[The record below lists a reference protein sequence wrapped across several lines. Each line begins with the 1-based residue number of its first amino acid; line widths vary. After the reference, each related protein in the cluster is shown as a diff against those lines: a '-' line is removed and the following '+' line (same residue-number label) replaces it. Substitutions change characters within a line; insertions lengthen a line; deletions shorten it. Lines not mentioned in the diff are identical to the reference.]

1 MGLQKYLEG
10 GNMEN
15 INTCI
20 EFANENKMCCYL
32 ATLENDQ
39 PRVRAMQFW
48 FADQTGFYLQT
59 GTIKELYKQLKT
71 NKKVEVCFYS
81 PGQTIGKMLR
91 VAGKIEFVD
100 DKHMKEKVVVE
111 RPFLK
116 DMGITPESLSL
127 IIFRIAHGEAHF
139 WTMETNLK
147 PKEIIRF

>member
-1 MGLQKYLEG
+1 
-10 GNMEN
+10 MEN

-20 EFANENKMCCYL
+20 EFANENKTCYL
-32 ATLENDQ
+32 ATLDNDQ

-48 FADQTGFYLQT
+48 FADQTGFYFQT
-59 GTIKELYKQLKT
+59 GIIKDLYKQVKT
-71 NKKVEVCFYS
+71 NPKVEVCFYKPDKMS
-81 PGQTIGKMLR
+81 GTMLR
-91 VAGKIEFVD
+91 VAGKIEFVN
-100 DKHMKEKVVVE
+100 DKQLKEKVMVE

-116 DMGITPESLSL
+116 EMGLTSESPTL

>member
-1 MGLQKYLEG
+1 
-10 GNMEN
+10 MEN

-32 ATLENDQ
+32 ATLDNDQ

-48 FADQTGFYLQT
+48 FANQTGFYFQT
-59 GTIKELYKQLKT
+59 GTIKDLYKQLKT
-71 NKKVEVCFYS
+71 NPKVEVCFYKPDKM
-81 PGQTIGKMLR
+81 PGTTLR
-91 VAGKIEFVD
+91 IAGKIEFVD
-100 DKHMKEKVVVE
+100 DKQLKEKVMVE

-116 DMGITPESLSL
+116 EMGLTSESPVL

>member
-1 MGLQKYLEG
+1 
-10 GNMEN
+10 MEN
-15 INTCI
+15 INACI

-32 ATLENDQ
+32 ATLDNDQ

-48 FADQTGFYLQT
+48 FADQTGFYFQT
-59 GTIKELYKQLKT
+59 GAIKDVHKQVKI
-71 NKKVEVCFYS
+71 NPKVEVCFYT

-100 DKHMKEKVVVE
+100 DKKMKEKVMAE

-116 DMGITPESLSL
+116 EMGLTSESPGL

-147 PKEIIRF
+147 PKQIIRF

>member
-1 MGLQKYLEG
+1 
-10 GNMEN
+10 MEN
-15 INTCI
+15 INACI

-32 ATLENDQ
+32 ATLDNDQ

-48 FADQTGFYLQT
+48 FADQTGFYFQT
-59 GTIKELYKQLKT
+59 GAIKDVHKQVKT
-71 NKKVEVCFYS
+71 NPKVEVCFYT

-100 DKHMKEKVVVE
+100 DKKMKEKVMAE

-116 DMGITPESLSL
+116 EMGLTSESPGL

-147 PKEIIRF
+147 PKQIIRF

>member
-1 MGLQKYLEG
+1 
-10 GNMEN
+10 MEN
-15 INTCI
+15 INACI

-32 ATLENDQ
+32 ATCDKDQ

-48 FADQTGFYLQT
+48 FADQTGFYFQT
-59 GTIKELYKQLKT
+59 GTIKELYNQLKT
-71 NKKVEVCFYS
+71 NPKVEVCFYT

-91 VAGKIEFVD
+91 IAGKIEFVD
-100 DKHMKEKVVVE
+100 DRQMKEKVVAE

-116 DMGITPESLSL
+116 EMGLTPESPNL

-139 WTMETNLK
+139 WTMETNLT

>member
-1 MGLQKYLEG
+1 
-10 GNMEN
+10 MEN

-32 ATLENDQ
+32 ATLDNDQ

-48 FADQTGFYLQT
+48 FADKTGFYFQT
-59 GTIKELYKQLKT
+59 GTIKDLYKQVKT
-71 NKKVEVCFYS
+71 NPKVEVCFYK
-81 PGQTIGKMLR
+81 PGTMAGTMLR
-91 VAGKIEFVD
+91 VAGKIEFVE
-100 DKHMKEKVVVE
+100 DKQMKEKVIIE

-116 DMGITPESLSL
+116 DMGITPESPSL

>member
-1 MGLQKYLEG
+1 
-10 GNMEN
+10 MEN

-32 ATLENDQ
+32 ATLDNDQ

-48 FADQTGFYLQT
+48 FADQTGFYFQT
-59 GTIKELYKQLKT
+59 GTIKDLYKQVKT
-71 NKKVEVCFYS
+71 NPKVEVCFYK
-81 PGQTIGKMLR
+81 PGQMIGTMLR
-91 VAGKIEFVD
+91 IAGKIEFVD
-100 DKHMKEKVVVE
+100 DNQLKEKVMAE

-116 DMGITPESLSL
+116 EMGLTSESPNL
-127 IIFRIAHGEAHF
+127 IIFRITHGEAHF